1 MHSST
6 QIASLISLIFLLGVA
21 FSLPAERSPS
31 PSNAHYDMIQ
41 EEGQRDRGPN
51 SNLEWLLASDI
62 GHRAEKRG
70 FGISDPRSL
79 FANIYGNYGNYVGYR
94 KRLNIPTQSE
104 VSSYYYGP
112 TSLALA
118 SRKRGLGDRYD
129 PRNLFR
135 AIYGYRK

>member
-70 FGISDPRSL
+70 FGLSDPRSL
-79 FANIYGNYGNYVGYR
+79 FANIYGKLWKLRWIQKAIEYTNTIRGQLLLLWTHILSSCKPQ
-94 KRLNIPTQSE
+94 KRIRRP
-104 VSSYYYGP
+104 
-112 TSLALA
+112 
-118 SRKRGLGDRYD
+118 
-129 PRNLFR
+129 
-135 AIYGYRK
+135 I